1 MMYSVA
7 SIGMSVA
14 PYALQLDR
22 MIDLTQAF
30 GRALAAVIQ
39 ALGIPVYLYFAFVG
53 VALNLI
59 LIGTMTAAI
68 TNELIGDYV

>member
-1 MMYSVA
+1 
-7 SIGMSVA
+7 
-14 PYALQLDR
+14 